1 MTFHQQLT
9 IIKGPLSAAQVAAA
23 ISPHLSRRTVEE
35 WLQDRRTPPSWT
47 QDWILS
53 RVRAKAKHPSRCPA
67 ATCSPSVSDPGG
79 SRAMK

>member
-1 MTFHQQLT
+1 MTFQQQLT
-9 IIKGPLSAAQVAAA
+9 ITKGPLSAAQVAAA

-53 RVRAKAKHPSRCPA
+53 RVRAKAKRLTP
-67 ATCSPSVSDPGG
+67 
-79 SRAMK
+79 